1 MSVVVPDSQATA
13 TDVAAMMLQ
22 EAAIASRLE
31 EPVAAVLPLPV
42 WEEIATVAEWHHR
55 AAATW
60 DPAIILALPHAA
72 VAHHHAARTVEAVP
86 AAVARTAAAAAHAA
100 VARTA
105 AVAAHAAAVRT
116 AAAAA
121 AVHAVAV
128 RTAAAAAIPVAAV
141 AMAVRQAVADDVANE
156 HLS

>member
-13 TDVAAMMLQ
+13 MDVAALMLQ
-22 EAAIASRLE
+22 EAAIVSRLE

-42 WEEIATVAEWHHR
+42 WEGIATVAEWHHR

-86 AAVARTAAAAAHAA
+86 AA

>member
-13 TDVAAMMLQ
+13 TDVAALMLQ
-22 EAAIASRLE
+22 ETAIVSRLE

-86 AAVARTAAAAAHAA
+86 AAVARTAAVAAHAA
-100 VARTA
+100 VA
-105 AVAAHAAAVRT
+105 
-116 AAAAA
+116 
-121 AVHAVAV
+121 

>member
-13 TDVAAMMLQ
+13 TDVAALMLR

-86 AAVARTAAAAAHAA
+86 AAAAHAAVARTAAAAAHAA
-100 VARTA
+100 
-105 AVAAHAAAVRT
+105 AVRT
-116 AAAAA
+116 AAA

>member
-1 MSVVVPDSQATA
+1 
-13 TDVAAMMLQ
+13 MLQ

-42 WEEIATVAEWHHR
+42 WEEIATVVEWHHR

-105 AVAAHAAAVRT
+105 AAAAAHAVAART
-116 AAAAA
+116 A
-121 AVHAVAV
+121 V
-128 RTAAAAAIPVAAV
+128 AAAIPVAAV

>member
-1 MSVVVPDSQATA
+1 M
-13 TDVAAMMLQ
+13 
-22 EAAIASRLE
+22 SRLE

-55 AAATW
+55 AVATW

-72 VAHHHAARTVEAVP
+72 VART
-86 AAVARTAAAAAHAA
+86 
-100 VARTA
+100 
-105 AVAAHAAAVRT
+105 
-116 AAAAA
+116 AA

>member
-1 MSVVVPDSQATA
+1 M
-13 TDVAAMMLQ
+13 DVAALMLQ
-22 EAAIASRLE
+22 EAAIVSRLE

-116 AAAAA
+116 AAAAVA
-121 AVHAVAV
+121 AVAVHAVAV

>member
-1 MSVVVPDSQATA
+1 VSVVVPDSQATA
-13 TDVAAMMLQ
+13 MDVAALMLQ
-22 EAAIASRLE
+22 EAAIVSRLE

-116 AAAAA
+116 AAA
-121 AVHAVAV
+121 VHAVAV

>member
-13 TDVAAMMLQ
+13 MDVAALMLQ
-22 EAAIASRLE
+22 EAAIVSRLE

-55 AAATW
+55 AVATW

-100 VARTA
+100 
-105 AVAAHAAAVRT
+105 
-116 AAAAA
+116 
-121 AVHAVAV
+121 AV

>member
-13 TDVAAMMLQ
+13 TDVAALMLQ

-42 WEEIATVAEWHHR
+42 WEEIATVAEWHLR
-55 AAATW
+55 VAATW

-86 AAVARTAAAAAHAA
+86 AA

-128 RTAAAAAIPVAAV
+128 RTAAAAAIPVAVV